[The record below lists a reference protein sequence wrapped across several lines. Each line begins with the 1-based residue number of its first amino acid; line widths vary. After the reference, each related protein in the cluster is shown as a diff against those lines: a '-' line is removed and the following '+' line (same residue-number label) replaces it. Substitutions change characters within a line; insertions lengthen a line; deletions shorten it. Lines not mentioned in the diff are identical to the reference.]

1 MIKQFLMRK
10 MLERQLKSMPE
21 AQRAQILAMVEK
33 DPKLFEQIAKD
44 IKAEM
49 KRRGDREQ
57 TAAAMVVMPKY
68 QSKLQAL
75 MGAPTRVPPRFNP
88 NGSVR
93 R

>member
-1 MIKQFLMRK
+1 
-10 MLERQLKSMPE
+10 MLERQLKNVPP
-21 AQRAQILAMVEK
+21 AQREQIMAMMEK

-49 KRRGDREQ
+49 KRRGDKDQ
-57 TAAAMVVMPKY
+57 NAAAMVVMPKY
-68 QSKLQAL
+68 QGQLQAL
-75 MGAPTRVPPRFNP
+75 MGAPQRMPPRFNP